1 MLEDPRGGVFP
12 RRAVQVH
19 KRFSP
24 EGVPVKTVLYDIRFG
39 FRQLIKMPG
48 FTLTAI
54 VSLALGIGATT
65 AVFSVVY
72 AILMDP
78 YPYAAPDRMVH
89 TNLIKPDGKTDQFIG
104 ITRPEWQ
111 QLRKSPVV
119 EDAFLQGTRNLT
131 ISGSEFPEDVIGV
144 DFSSNAFNF
153 LGVPPALGR
162 TLEPS
167 DAIDGQDPAP
177 VVVLGYKFWQRHFNG
192 DISVIGKTLQLDH
205 QNYTIVGVAG
215 QRFAWGD
222 GDVYL
227 PLKITGDQTNN
238 YYVCTRLKP
247 GVTHAQADA
256 ALQPLYDEFAHET
269 PKVFSPGKL
278 KVHLVGLNEQ
288 FVKDLGG
295 TLYLL
300 FGAVALLLLI
310 GCGNVSIL
318 LLARASARQ
327 HEFAVRAA
335 IGASR
340 SRIVRQLLTEALL
353 LSITG
358 AGLGLAL
365 AYRTTAIIAANL
377 PEFSFPHEA
386 AIRINVP
393 VLIFCIVVAVGTGVL
408 FGLWPAWQ
416 LSRPE
421 VSQVM
426 QSNTRKTTG
435 DVKGRRTHAA
445 LIGGQIALTLLM
457 LSGAGAAIDGFL
469 RLAHM
474 KLGYDP
480 HNVMS
485 VGIPVHDGAYKTWPE
500 RAAYFEQLYAK
511 VAQVPGVRMAVVSS
525 NATPPANGFTTK
537 FEIVGKPSSEDL
549 SFNFN
554 MVSKE
559 YFPVLRIP
567 IIQGRLWDE
576 DETKRGAALAVINQT
591 FAKRY
596 FPAGD
601 AIGHT
606 FIMPVLKTP
615 PPGVN
620 LATGVGNGF
629 LIIGVVGD
637 KLDDGLTNPIK
648 PEAYVPY
655 TAVMGGF
662 TQILVR
668 SDGPPLALL
677 HSIRAAITTIDPSQQ
692 TINDVRDLEHWISRM
707 QEYARGQLV
716 AWLFGA
722 FAFLALALAAV
733 GLYSV
738 VAYTAVQRTNEFGIR
753 IALGADRGHVLGLV
767 FRSTAASVG
776 AGIAAGVILTLA
788 LNKVMA
794 SWAVESVRD
803 PTLLLGATATL
814 SMVATL
820 ACLFPAWRAAGAD
833 PMKAIRYE

>member
-1 MLEDPRGGVFP
+1 MPGRLVFLEAASFGGPDNF
-12 RRAVQVH
+12 RLGGCAL
-19 KRFSP
+19 
-24 EGVPVKTVLYDIRFG
+24 KTVLYDIRFAW
-39 FRQLIKMPG
+39 RQLIKMPG
-48 FTLTAI
+48 FTVTAI

-78 YPYAAPDRMVH
+78 YPYTAPDRMVH
-89 TNLIKPDGKTDQFIG
+89 TDLIMTDGHSREFIG

-111 QLRKSPVV
+111 QLRKSQVV
-119 EDAFLQGTRNLT
+119 EDSFLQGSRNMT
-131 ISGSEFPEDVIGV
+131 ISGSEFPEDVLVV
-144 DFSSNAFNF
+144 DLSSNAFNF
-153 LGVPPALGR
+153 LGVPAALGR

-192 DISVIGKTLQLDH
+192 DTSVIGKTLQLDH
-205 QNYTIVGVAG
+205 QNYTVVGVAG
-215 QRFAWGD
+215 ERFAWGD
-222 GDVYL
+222 GDFYL
-227 PLKITGDQTNN
+227 PLKITGDQTTA

-247 GVTHAQADA
+247 GITHAQADA
-256 ALQPLYDEFAHET
+256 ALQPLYDGFARET
-269 PKVFSPGKL
+269 PKVFPAGKL
-278 KVHLVGLNEQ
+278 RVHVVGLNEQ

-318 LLARASARQ
+318 LLARATGRQ
-327 HEFAVRAA
+327 HEFAIRAA

-340 SRIVRQLLTEALL
+340 SRIIRQLLTEALL

-358 AGLGLAL
+358 AVLGLAL
-365 AYRTTAIIAANL
+365 AYKTTAVIAANL

-386 AIRINVP
+386 AIQINVP
-393 VLIFCIVVAVGTGVL
+393 VLIFCVAIAVGTGVL

-435 DVKGRRTHAA
+435 DVRGRKTHAV

-485 VGIPVHDGAYKTWPE
+485 VGIPVHDGAYNTWAE
-500 RAAYFEQLYAK
+500 RAPYFEQLYAR
-511 VAQVPGVRMAVVSS
+511 VAQVPGVRMAGISS
-525 NATPPANGFTTK
+525 NATPPENGFNTK
-537 FEIVGKPSSEDL
+537 FEIVGKPSEQDQTL
-549 SFNFN
+549 KFN

-567 IIQGRLWDE
+567 VIQGRLWDE
-576 DETKRGAALAVINQT
+576 DETKRGAALALVNQA
-591 FAKRY
+591 FVKRY

-606 FIMPVLKTP
+606 VTLPELKP
-615 PPGVN
+615 PPPFVK
-620 LATGVGNGF
+620 LAPGTENGF
-629 LIIGVVGD
+629 LIVGVVGD
-637 KLDDGLTNPIK
+637 KLDDGLSKPIL
-648 PEAYVPY
+648 PEIFVPY
-655 TAVMGGF
+655 TAVATGF

-677 HSIRAAITTIDPSQQ
+677 HSIRSAITTVDPSQQ
-692 TINDVRDLEHWISRM
+692 TINNVRDLEHWISTM
-707 QEYARGQLV
+707 PEYARGQLV

-776 AGIAAGVILTLA
+776 AGIVAGVILTLA

-794 SWAVESVRD
+794 AWAAESVRD
-803 PTLLLGATATL
+803 PMLLLGATIAL
-814 SMVATL
+814 SVVATL
-820 ACLFPAWRAAGAD
+820 ACLVPAWRAAGAD

>member
-1 MLEDPRGGVFP
+1 LETVF
-12 RRAVQVH
+12 H
-19 KRFSP
+19 
-24 EGVPVKTVLYDIRFG
+24 DIRFG
-39 FRQLIKMPG
+39 LRQLIKMPG

-72 AILMDP
+72 AILLDP
-78 YPYAAPDRMVH
+78 YPYKAPDRMVH
-89 TNLIKPDGKTDQFIG
+89 MRLIMPDGQLRGFLG
-104 ITRPEWQ
+104 ITMPQWQ
-111 QLRKSPVV
+111 QVRRSPVV
-119 EDAFLQGTRNLT
+119 EDSFLQGTRNMT
-131 ISGSEFPEDVIGV
+131 ISGSDLPEDVLAV
-144 DFSSNAFNF
+144 DLTSNAFNF
-153 LGVPPALGR
+153 LGVPVALGR
-162 TLEPS
+162 PLQPS
-167 DAIDGQDPAP
+167 DAVDGQDPQP
-177 VVVLGYKFWQRHFNG
+177 VTVLGYKFWLRHFNG
-192 DISVIGKTLQLDH
+192 DRGVLGKTIQLDH
-205 QNYTIVGVAG
+205 QSYTIVGVAG

-227 PLKITGDQTNN
+227 PLKVTGDQTED
-238 YYVCTRLKP
+238 YYVGTRLKA
-247 GVTHAQADA
+247 GVTHAQADG
-256 ALQPLYDEFAHET
+256 ALQPLIQEFAHET
-269 PKVFSPGKL
+269 PHIYPPGKPRL
-278 KVHLVGLNEQ
+278 HVVGLNEQ
-288 FVKDLGG
+288 FVQDLGG

-318 LLARASARQ
+318 LLARATARQ
-327 HEFAVRAA
+327 HEFAVRSA

-340 SRIVRQLLTEALL
+340 ARIIWQLLTEALL
-353 LSITG
+353 LSVTG
-358 AGLGLAL
+358 AGLGLL
-365 AYRTTAIIAANL
+365 IAYRTVTVIAANL

-386 AIRINVP
+386 AIQINMP
-393 VLIFCIVVAVGTGVL
+393 VLIFSVVVAVGTGIL

-426 QSNTRKTTG
+426 QSSTRKTTG
-435 DVKGRRTHAA
+435 DVRGRRTHAA

-457 LSGAGAAIDGFL
+457 MAGAGAAIEGFL

-485 VGIPVHDGAYKTWPE
+485 VGIPIHEGAYKTWPV
-500 RAAYFEQLYAK
+500 RMAYFEQIFAK
-511 VAQVPGVRMAVVSS
+511 VAQVPGVKMAAISS
-525 NATPPANGFTTK
+525 NATPPSNGANLK
-537 FEIVGKPSSEDL
+537 FEIVGKPSSQEQSL
-549 SFNFN
+549 HFNL
-554 MVSKE
+554 VSKE

-567 IIQGRLWDE
+567 LLQGRIWDA
-576 DETKRGAALAVINQT
+576 DETHRGAALAVVNQT

-606 FIMPVLKTP
+606 MTITELKSP
-615 PPGVN
+615 PPFLLLAPGVQ
-620 LATGVGNGF
+620 NGF

-637 KLDDGLTNPIK
+637 KLDDGLTNPIQ
-648 PEAYVPY
+648 PEAFVPF
-655 TAVMGGF
+655 TAIVFGG

-677 HSIRAAITTIDPSQQ
+677 HAIRTAVSSIDPEQQ
-692 TINDVRDLEHWISRM
+692 TNNNVRDLEHWISTM
-707 QEYARGQLV
+707 PEFARGQLV

-738 VAYTAVQRTNEFGIR
+738 VAYTVVQRTNEFGIR
-753 IALGADRGHVLGLV
+753 IALGANRAHVLGLV
-767 FRSTAASVG
+767 FRATAVSVG
-776 AGIAAGVILTLA
+776 AGIAAGIVLILA

-794 SWAVESVRD
+794 AWAVESSRD
-803 PTLLLGATATL
+803 PLLLIGATCAL

-820 ACLFPAWRAAGAD
+820 ACIVPAWRAARVD
-833 PMKAIRYE
+833 PMTAIRYE